1 MCSNDKTDGEMLDLF
16 LRGNKVLYK
25 TYKINFIILNQYV
38 MRSISRYEMEFLK
51 MKIIVLLCGYE
62 IGNSCCE
69 TKTPSASA

>member
-1 MCSNDKTDGEMLDLF
+1 MCSNDKTNGEMLDLF

-25 TYKINFIILNQYV
+25 TYKINYLVLKQYV
-38 MRSISRYEMEFLK
+38 MNRILRYEIEFLQ
-51 MKIIVLLCGYE
+51 MKILVLLCGYE